1 MSLHGWDNL
10 HPFPAGPWPWCLR
23 GADFVIWGTYSRAG
37 EGGDTQVMPSLL
49 WKEDK
54 NGDKVENFKKI
65 FFLYPFPAWQNHLWE
80 PG

>member
-10 HPFPAGPWPWCLR
+10 HPFPAGPWPWCPR
-23 GADFVIWGTYSRAG
+23 GPGFVIWGIYSRAG

-54 NGDKVENFKKI
+54 NGDKAENFQMI